1 MSGLNLRYV
10 LYRLI
15 SSLIVTGDAP
25 QAAERELIESHELPD
40 AELLVAGHHGSKY
53 STSEEL
59 LDEADPEK
67 AVISVGYNNY
77 GHPADEVLERLREH
91 GITIYRTDERGRIV
105 INCGD

>member
-1 MSGLNLRYV
+1 M
-10 LYRLI
+10 
-15 SSLIVTGDAP
+15 
-25 QAAERELIESHELPD
+25 
-40 AELLVAGHHGSKY
+40 
-53 STSEEL
+53 
-59 LDEADPEK
+59 DEADPEK